1 MLSMDT
7 YFNRTKRIQNKEVD
21 LFTRTKAIS
30 LDEMELYNSTTGNE
44 TNCPK
49 CKGRGYTSEVV
60 GEKDVHGNNVR
71 CYMVLKECECLS
83 HKKENI
89 VANNNGIQPLLQKTF
104 GNFVVKNAWQANVKK
119 LAEENAKG
127 NDWFYIGGQ
136 SGAGKTHI
144 CSAITNYQAKNG
156 IKIKYMT
163 WNDQINDLKNFEDN
177 SVIEKLKRVECLYI
191 DDLFKR
197 PKGEDGLPKLTAP
210 DIDKTWE
217 LINFRY
223 MNKLKTII
231 SSEVTLE
238 NLMRIDE
245 SIASRIKQ
253 CAGKYIVSIKGEERN
268 LRLN

>member
-1 MLSMDT
+1 MDT
-7 YFNRTKRIQNKEVD
+7 YFKRTKQIQNMELD
-21 LFTRTKAIS
+21 MFTRTKAIS
-30 LDEMELYNSTTGNE
+30 LDEMELYNSTVGHE
-44 TNCPK
+44 TNCSK
-49 CKGRGYTSEVV
+49 CKGRGYIAEVL
-60 GEKDVHGNNVR
+60 GEKDVRGNTVR

-89 VANNNGIQPLLQKTF
+89 VANNSGIQPLLQKTF
-104 GNFVVKNAWQANVKK
+104 DNFIANSSWQANVKK
-119 LAEENAKG
+119 LAEENARS

-144 CSAITNYQAKNG
+144 CSAITNYQSKNG
-156 IKIKYMT
+156 KKVKYMT
-163 WNDQINDLKNFEDN
+163 WNEQINELKNFEDN

-197 PKGEDGLPKLTAP
+197 PKGEDGLPKLSSP

-223 MNKLKTII
+223 LNKLKTII

-238 NLMRIDE
+238 DLIRIDE
-245 SIASRIKQ
+245 SLGSRIKQ
-253 CAGKYIVSIKGEERN
+253 CADKYIVSIKGNGRN